1 MALFSTNA
9 LRPKTAPQNA
19 GDADKTKIVV
29 DEVSEENLRERRYLW
44 TARAFAIVFVVSF
57 ITNIIMLMA
66 LFSLVPLVRVQPYEL
81 IFSDKNT
88 QTVAVQPL
96 QADKTVLNGIS
107 ESMIRQYVT
116 ARHSITSDPD
126 EMAYRWGANGI
137 VRQLST
143 DNIFASFSP
152 EAEEVLKAALKSQ
165 ITRNIEINSVIPLVS
180 QREGEY
186 WVVDYNRVEMSPQS
200 ATKKVEPWVSTI
212 YITYEPYKGTW
223 ENRLKNP
230 IGFKVMRYGTET
242 KQQFDAR
249 ERELLR
255 DKNG

>member
-143 DNIFASFSP
+143 DNIFASFSRSP
-152 EAEEVLKAALKSQ
+152 TIISVL
-165 ITRNIEINSVIPLVS
+165 
-180 QREGEY
+180 
-186 WVVDYNRVEMSPQS
+186 
-200 ATKKVEPWVSTI
+200 
-212 YITYEPYKGTW
+212 
-223 ENRLKNP
+223 
-230 IGFKVMRYGTET
+230 
-242 KQQFDAR
+242 
-249 ERELLR
+249 
-255 DKNG
+255 

>member
-9 LRPKTAPQNA
+9 LRPKAVTENVAGKDAPN
-19 GDADKTKIVV
+19 IVV
-29 DEVSEENLRERRYLW
+29 DAVSEENLRERRYLW
-44 TARAFAIVFVVSF
+44 TARAFAIVCVVSF

-88 QTVAVQPL
+88 QNVSVQPL
-96 QADKTVLNGIS
+96 QANKTVLNGIS
-107 ESMIRQYVT
+107 ESMVRQYVT
-116 ARHSITSDPD
+116 ARHAITNDAD
-126 EMAYRWGANGI
+126 EMAYRWGENGI
-137 VRQLST
+137 IRQLST
-143 DNIFASFSP
+143 DNIFASFSSDAR
-152 EAEEVLKAALKSQ
+152 EILNGALKAQ
-165 ITRNIEINSVIPLVS
+165 ITRDIEINSVIPFVS
-180 QREGEY
+180 QKQGEY

-230 IGFKVMRYGTET
+230 IGFKVMGYGTET

-249 ERELLR
+249 ERELLKDNSR
-255 DKNG
+255 